1 MMKTFD
7 LAALA
12 GISSATSMTKMN
24 YEFVKYISKFE
35 KMYDTVEEFE
45 ARRINFRLQMA
56 NIEAQNARHA
66 RGESSYLAG
75 LNHLSDLHDEEFQK
89 MLGLT
94 KMPQISEFKW
104 TGAPNSEGVDWRDDP
119 RGVVTPVRDQGN
131 CGSCWAFSAT
141 ETTESSWVIAGND
154 QVIMSP

>member
-1 MMKTFD
+1 MMKTFA

-56 NIEAQNARHA
+56 NIEAQNARYA
-66 RGESSYLAG
+66 RGESSYQAG

-94 KMPQISEFKW
+94 EMPQISEFKW
-104 TGAPNSEGVDWRDDP
+104 TGAPNSDGVDWRDDP
-119 RGVVTPVRDQGN
+119 RGVVTPVKDQGA

>member
-1 MMKTFD
+1 M
-7 LAALA
+7 
-12 GISSATSMTKMN
+12 
-24 YEFVKYISKFE
+24 YE
-35 KMYDTVEEFE
+35 TVEEFE
-45 ARRINFRLQMA
+45 ARKVNFLLRLA
-56 NIEAQNARHA
+56 EIEAQNMRHD
-66 RGESSYLAG
+66 RGESSYKAG

-94 KMPQISEFKW
+94 EEREVSEMKW
-104 TGAPNSEGVDWRDDP
+104 TGSPNSSGVDWRDDP
-119 RGVVTPVRDQGN
+119 RGVVTPVKDQGS